1 MNDLNNNN
9 NNIYITNYLS
19 FLSSPLPS
27 HLKMES
33 GAKFISSIR
42 KSVDFITFSID
53 DAEVKDGLIK
63 ILEAGGFSSRRNDKI
78 SKGNYNFKWRFH
90 HPADNVTVDIFY
102 GLRKPSPVI
111 PPIRIKIHD
120 PNRETV
126 DYLTKAFICKKIKTT
141 LSEIELTFDFFSE
154 DTKKVWDLI
163 VSSLFQFHQR
173 KSSSIY
179 LDDVCGNTFYTTNIR
194 KTRHFGM
201 RVYEKTFPDKMKA
214 ARMELVLKADR
225 IRDMDLALPLDNLD
239 EIPLRNFFEFK
250 IFDVAELLEYIKR
263 IGLEE
268 IPNPHY
274 EASAKPMLWVHD
286 YLMNS
291 ESLMQIYEKLK
302 AHSAVFINYIRFIP
316 CFEEFQEIFESKI
329 SGQKFLAT
337 REERRAFNKGLKSS
351 STPQQPSKK
360 NT

>member
-1 MNDLNNNN
+1 MNELN
-9 NNIYITNYLS
+9 NNIYITNHLS
-19 FLSSPLPS
+19 SLSSPLPS
-27 HLKMES
+27 HLKIETE
-33 GAKFISSIR
+33 AKSISSIR

-53 DAEVKDGLIK
+53 DAGVKDGLVK
-63 ILEAGGFSSRRNDKI
+63 ILEAGGFSSRRNDRI

-90 HPADNVTVDIFY
+90 HPADNVTVDVFY

-111 PPIRIKIHD
+111 PPLRIKIHD

-126 DYLTKAFICKKIKTT
+126 DYLTKAFICKQIKTT
-141 LSEIELTFDFFSE
+141 LSEIELTFDFFAE
-154 DTKKVWDLI
+154 DTKKIRDLI
-163 VSSLFQFHQR
+163 VSSLFQYHQR

-201 RVYEKTFPDKMKA
+201 RVYEKTFPDKTKA

-225 IRDMDLALPLDNLD
+225 IRDMGLVLPLDNLD
-239 EIPLRNFFEFK
+239 ELRLTDFFEFK
-250 IFDVAELLEYIKR
+250 VFDFGEVLDYIEH

-274 EASAKPMLWVHD
+274 EAPADPEKWVWT
-286 YLMNS
+286 YLLDS

-302 AHSAVFINYIRFIP
+302 AHSAVFKNYIRFFP
-316 CFEEFQEIFESKI
+316 CFEEFQEVFESKI
-329 SGQKFLAT
+329 SGQHFLAT
-337 REERRAFNKGLKSS
+337 REERKAFAEGLKVS
-351 STPQQPSKK
+351 STPRHPSKK
-360 NT
+360 NK